1 MVEDYFSPQVQEA
14 IRFAQEIAVKFNA
27 PHVGTEHLLAGI
39 ARDVRSPVRK
49 SLDELGISF
58 DRLLSAVEEYTLKE
72 YEGKKSSR
80 YIDLSARAKASIR
93 RAVEEIGMRGERLVT
108 EVHLLTGILDITD
121 CGAVKVLT
129 SLGVNISELRSLTFK
144 SAGIE
149 DVGRFGAS
157 PDSET
162 PALDTF
168 GRDLTELAKKGELD
182 PVIGREDEIER
193 LIQILCRRTKNNPVL
208 IGEPGVGK
216 TAIVEG
222 LAQMIVAREVPEIL
236 ADKRIVILDLA
247 GMVAGTKFRGEF
259 EERLKTLV
267 QEVKKV
273 GNVILFIDE
282 VHTLVGAGA
291 AEGAIDAGNILKP
304 ALARGD
310 FQTIG
315 ATTLDEYRKYIEKDS
330 ALERRFQPVIVDEPT
345 VEETIEILKGL
356 RPKYEEH
363 HQVTISDEAI
373 EAAARLSARYISGRF
388 LPDKAIDTID
398 EASAMVRL
406 SNLIIPPDLRNM
418 EEEIAQLRV
427 EKEEAIAKQDF
438 ETAQKLH
445 VRDLELS
452 AKLDEIKKEW
462 EKKKSEA
469 QAKSVVNPEAVAKV
483 ISKWTG
489 IPVSE
494 LTEEEADKL
503 LRMEEFIHKRV
514 INQEEAVKAVSQAVR
529 NSRAG
534 LSDPNRP
541 ISSFIFL
548 GPTGV
553 GKTQLARTLAQFL
566 FGSEDA
572 IVRIDMSEYMERFS
586 ISRLIGAPPGYV
598 GYEEGGQLTEAV
610 RRKPYSVILLDE
622 IEKAHNDVFNLLLQV
637 LDEGHLTDSQGRTVD
652 FRNTIII
659 MTSNIGAEKIKKI
672 SERPDFA
679 ENDAIYN
686 QMKQEVMDEVE
697 KRFRPEFLNR
707 IDDIIVFTALRT
719 EHIREIVNL
728 FLNEIE
734 ERLSDRKISVNV
746 TDDVKD
752 FLVKEGYDPTYGAR
766 PLKRTVDRYISQP
779 LANLLIKGEFKEGD
793 NIKVFIRDGLPTFQ
807 RV

>member
-1 MVEDYFSPQVQEA
+1 
-14 IRFAQEIAVKFNA
+14 
-27 PHVGTEHLLAGI
+27 
-39 ARDVRSPVRK
+39 
-49 SLDELGISF
+49 
-58 DRLLSAVEEYTLKE
+58 
-72 YEGKKSSR
+72 
-80 YIDLSARAKASIR
+80 
-93 RAVEEIGMRGERLVT
+93 
-108 EVHLLTGILDITD
+108 
-121 CGAVKVLT
+121 
-129 SLGVNISELRSLTFK
+129 
-144 SAGIE
+144 
-149 DVGRFGAS
+149 
-157 PDSET
+157 
-162 PALDTF
+162 
-168 GRDLTELAKKGELD
+168 
-182 PVIGREDEIER
+182 
-193 LIQILCRRTKNNPVL
+193 L

-462 EKKKSEA
+462 EKKKREA

>member
-1 MVEDYFSPQVQEA
+1 
-14 IRFAQEIAVKFNA
+14 
-27 PHVGTEHLLAGI
+27 
-39 ARDVRSPVRK
+39 
-49 SLDELGISF
+49 
-58 DRLLSAVEEYTLKE
+58 
-72 YEGKKSSR
+72 
-80 YIDLSARAKASIR
+80 
-93 RAVEEIGMRGERLVT
+93 
-108 EVHLLTGILDITD
+108 
-121 CGAVKVLT
+121 
-129 SLGVNISELRSLTFK
+129 
-144 SAGIE
+144 
-149 DVGRFGAS
+149 
-157 PDSET
+157 
-162 PALDTF
+162 
-168 GRDLTELAKKGELD
+168 
-182 PVIGREDEIER
+182 
-193 LIQILCRRTKNNPVL
+193 
-208 IGEPGVGK
+208 
-216 TAIVEG
+216 
-222 LAQMIVAREVPEIL
+222 
-236 ADKRIVILDLA
+236 
-247 GMVAGTKFRGEF
+247 
-259 EERLKTLV
+259 
-267 QEVKKV
+267 
-273 GNVILFIDE
+273 
-282 VHTLVGAGA
+282 HTLVGAGA

-793 NIKVFIRDGLPTFQ
+793 NIKV
-807 RV
+807 